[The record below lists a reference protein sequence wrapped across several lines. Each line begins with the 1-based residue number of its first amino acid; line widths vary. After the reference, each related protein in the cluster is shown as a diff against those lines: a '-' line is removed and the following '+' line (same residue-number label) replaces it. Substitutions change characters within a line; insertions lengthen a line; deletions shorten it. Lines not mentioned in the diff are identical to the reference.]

1 MIQNKIVVH
10 YLDGSVMKG
19 FTSDFTP
26 NKDVLHLVPVNAPT
40 NAQPLSV
47 NVPDLKAVFFVKDF
61 RGDPQYRERKEFD
74 PKTPVIGRKIKVVFR
89 DGEYLVGTTQGYQ
102 PGRAGFFLFPAD
114 PQSNNDRCYVI
125 SPAARSVSFI

>member
-10 YLDGSVMKG
+10 YLDGSVLKG

-26 NKDVLHLVPVNAPT
+26 NKDTLHLVPVNAPS
-40 NAQPLSV
+40 NIQPLPV

-61 RGDPQYRERKEFD
+61 RGDPQYREKKEFD
-74 PKTPVIGRKIKVVFR
+74 EKTPAIGRKIRVIFR
-89 DGEYLVGTTQGYQ
+89 DGEHMVGTTQGYQ
-102 PGRAGFFLFPAD
+102 AGRPGFFLFPAD
-114 PQSNNDRCYVI
+114 PKSNNDRCYVI